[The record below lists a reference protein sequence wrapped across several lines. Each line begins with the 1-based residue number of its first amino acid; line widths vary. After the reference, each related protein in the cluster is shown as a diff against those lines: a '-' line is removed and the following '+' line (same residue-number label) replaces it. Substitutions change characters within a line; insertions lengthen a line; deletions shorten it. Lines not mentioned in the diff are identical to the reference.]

1 MKVILELRLR
11 TALYAQFKKKFV
23 SLAAADVSERGIF
36 LNMAIIAKP
45 VVLTFC
51 KPVRRKFP

>member
-1 MKVILELRLR
+1 MLN
-11 TALYAQFKKKFV
+11 FKDFCH

-51 KPVRRKFP
+51 KKVRRKFP